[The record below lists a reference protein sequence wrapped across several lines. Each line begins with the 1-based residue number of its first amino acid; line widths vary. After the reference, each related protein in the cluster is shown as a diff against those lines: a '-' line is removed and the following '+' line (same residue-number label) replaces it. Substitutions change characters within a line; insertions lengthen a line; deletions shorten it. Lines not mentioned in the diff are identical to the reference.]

1 MFDDFG
7 FYGGSISIVCFNCG
21 STNKKDNMSAHIS
34 FSEKY
39 SGKGS
44 QIYIGVPTKEIG
56 LAEKDEKFIHH
67 QLDKKTEIALLFHHA
82 DFQAFVKDS
91 TKETVW
97 ESAEYYRRKGWE
109 LSKEVKKWQTKEVAI
124 YANPGN
130 ENEALDVAEG
140 LALSLYSFTKYK
152 TASDTKTKSVNIVVV
167 GDKNIKKS
175 VEGLEVLRDAVF
187 TARDLVNEPVIH
199 LTAKQLGKEFEK
211 MGKAAGFE
219 VEVFDKKKIESLKMG
234 GLLAV
239 NIGAPN
245 PPTFTVMEY
254 KPAKAV
260 NKKPLVL
267 VGKGVV
273 YDTGGLSLKPTTNS
287 MDAMKSDMA
296 GAAAVG
302 ATMFALAKSKLPL
315 HVIALVPATENRPD
329 GNAITPGDVIT
340 ISNGKTVE
348 VLNTDAEGRLILSD
362 ALSYAQKYKPM
373 LVLDFATLTGSA
385 ARAIGK
391 EGIVCMGTAETE
403 TMDLLKE
410 AGRMCYERLVEFP
423 LWDEY
428 EEHIKS
434 DIADIKNVG
443 GSDAGA
449 ISAGIFLKHFT
460 SYPWVHFDIAGSAFL
475 DGEHFYKPKN
485 GTGVGVRFLLAFA
498 ELLVNETA
506 KSK

>member
-1 MFDDFG
+1 
-7 FYGGSISIVCFNCG
+7 
-21 STNKKDNMSAHIS
+21 MSVELTY
-34 FSEKY
+34 SEKEIT
-39 SGKGS
+39 KGS
-44 QIYIGVPTKEIG
+44 QIYFGFPEGKEK
-56 LAEKDEKFIHH
+56 ASEKDLKYIKSRFQEKA
-67 QLDKKTEIALLFHHA
+67 DVALLVQHGDWKA
-82 DFQAFVKDS
+82 YVKDS
-91 TKETVW
+91 EKPSIW

-109 LSKEVKKWQTKEVAI
+109 LSKEVKKWKVKEISIVA
-124 YANPGN
+124 AEDR
-130 ENEALDVAEG
+130 ENEALDLAEG
-140 LALSLYSFTKYK
+140 LALSLYGFSKYK
-152 TASDTKTKSVNIVVV
+152 TDKAAKTPTTTITLV
-167 GDKNIKKS
+167 GNKELKKA
-175 VEGLEVLRDAVF
+175 VAGLQILVDSVF

-211 MGKAAGFE
+211 LGKAAGFD

-234 GLLAV
+234 GLLGV

-302 ATMFALAKSKLPL
+302 ATMYALAKSKFPL
-315 HVIALVPATENRPD
+315 HVVGLVPATENRPD

-348 VLNTDAEGRLILSD
+348 VLNTDAEGRLILAD

-373 LVLDFATLTGSA
+373 LVLDLATLTGSA

-391 EGIVCMGTAETE
+391 EGIVCMGTADDYTFD
-403 TMDLLKE
+403 MLKE

-434 DIADIKNVG
+434 DIADIKNIG

-449 ISAGIFLKHFT
+449 ISAGMFLKHFT
-460 SYPWVHFDIAGSAFL
+460 DYPWVHFDIAGSAFL

-485 GTGVGVRFLLAFA
+485 GTGVGVRLLLAFA
-498 ELLVNETA
+498 EMLASEPA
-506 KSK
+506 SKK